1 MTLAR
6 GYISKKIFG
15 ITFPHNGQ
23 FSKINISK
31 WAWKPQ
37 ENNKIES
44 KNVNNTHRLLDL
56 GQKGSVRH

>member
-6 GYISKKIFG
+6 EYISKKKNC
-15 ITFPHNGQ
+15 ITFLHNGQ
-23 FSKINISK
+23 FPKIDISK
-31 WAWKPQ
+31 WARKPD

-56 GQKGSVRH
+56 G